1 MLLALITAQVLTHAF
16 FIWAQKIKN
25 WGVIDIAWGLG
36 FIVTT
41 LTVFLQVDQ
50 VSISKLI
57 VFMMTCIW
65 SLRLSIY
72 LFVRNHGKPEDWRY
86 QQFRSEWAP
95 NENVQAYLKVFV
107 FQGLL
112 MFLISLPQMLFI
124 RDEKIINWG
133 LMEVVGLIIW
143 IQGFMFET
151 LADWQLARFKKDVS
165 NKGKVMTKGVWSLSR
180 HPNYYG
186 EVTLWWGFY
195 IMLFN
200 YVPWWTAIGPLL
212 ITFFIVNVTGIALLE
227 KRYEGNQ
234 EFEKYKGRTSVFF
247 PWFPK
252 KD

>member
-247 PWFPK
+247 PWLPK

>member
-86 QQFRSEWAP
+86 QKFRSEWAP

>member
-143 IQGFMFET
+143 IQGFMFEI
-151 LADWQLARFKKDVS
+151 LADWQLARFKKDAT